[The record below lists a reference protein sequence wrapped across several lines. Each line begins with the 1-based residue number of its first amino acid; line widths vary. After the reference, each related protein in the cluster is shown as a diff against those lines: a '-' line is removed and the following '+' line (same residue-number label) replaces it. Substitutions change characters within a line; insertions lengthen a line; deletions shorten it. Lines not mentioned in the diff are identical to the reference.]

1 MAYGFKDSQIEQWDW
16 AAQAAAWRERAVH
29 EARRAAFYQ
38 RKAAQ
43 YEAHQEVA
51 A

>member
-1 MAYGFKDSQIEQWDW
+1 MAYEYSERQLTQWDW
-16 AAQAAAWRERAVH
+16 AAQAAAWKEKAEH

-43 YEAHQEVA
+43 YEAQYGA
-51 A
+51 AA